1 MSEEFEHAHHNLEH
15 AAHGEGHGDGP
26 NKVKPAAILIGVMAA
41 ALALTE
47 FAAKDAQTSYLSN
60 HIAASDTWAQY
71 QAKSVRRALLSSEA
85 DLLESQPQ
93 SASNAALQKQI
104 VGVRVN
110 ADRMRSEPGADGM
123 EQLSAKAH
131 DEEHLRDRAEHRSH
145 ILEIASGGLQI
156 AIVLASISVVVNL
169 PLFMIGSVVLG
180 LLSAV
185 YGLLGATS
193 LL

>member
-15 AAHGEGHGDGP
+15 AAHGEGHGES
-26 NKVKPAAILIGVMAA
+26 KVRPTAIIIGVMAA
-41 ALALTE
+41 ALALCE
-47 FAAKDAQTSYLSN
+47 FAAKDAQTAYLSN

-71 QAKSVRRALLSSEA
+71 QAKSVRRAVLTSEA
-85 DLLESQPQ
+85 DLLEGQPG
-93 SASNAALQKQI
+93 SASNPALQKQI
-104 VGVRVN
+104 ASARTN

-123 EQLSAKAH
+123 EQLAEKAH
-131 DEEHLRDRAEHRSH
+131 EEEHVRDRAEHRSH
-145 ILEIASGGLQI
+145 VLEIASGGLQI

-180 LLSAV
+180 LISAI

-193 LL
+193 VL

>member
-1 MSEEFEHAHHNLEH
+1 MSEEFEHAHENLEH
-15 AAHGEGHGDGP
+15 AAHGHSHGES
-26 NKVKPAAILIGVMAA
+26 KVKPTAIIIAVMAA

-71 QAKSVRRALLSSEA
+71 QAKSVRRAVLSSEA
-85 DLLESQPQ
+85 DVLDSLPGV
-93 SASNAALQKQI
+93 ASNPALQKQI
-104 VGVRVN
+104 AVVRAN
-110 ADRMRSEPGADGM
+110 ADRMRSEAGADGM
-123 EQLSAKAH
+123 EQLSKKA
-131 DEEHLRDRAEHRSH
+131 EGQEHLRDEAEHRSH
-145 ILEIASGGLQI
+145 VLEIASGGLQI

-169 PLFMIGSVVLG
+169 PLFLIVSIVLG
-180 LLSAV
+180 LASAV

>member
-1 MSEEFEHAHHNLEH
+1 MSEEFEHAHENLEH
-15 AAHGEGHGDGP
+15 AAHGHSHGESTVRP
-26 NKVKPAAILIGVMAA
+26 TAIIIGVMAA

-71 QAKSVRRALLSSEA
+71 QAKSVRRAVLSSEA
-85 DLLESQPQ
+85 DVLESLPG
-93 SASNAALQKQI
+93 SAANPAVQKQI
-104 VGVRVN
+104 AGAQAN
-110 ADRMRSEPGADGM
+110 AERMRSEPGADGM
-123 EQLSAKAH
+123 EQLSARAH
-131 DEEHLRDRAEHRSH
+131 EQEQLRDHAEHRSH
-145 ILEIASGGLQI
+145 VLEIASGGLQI

-169 PLFMIGSVVLG
+169 PVFVIVSVVLG
-180 LLSAV
+180 LASAI